1 MLRKQAISG
10 RQFKNH
16 LSARAEG
23 RVSAKTVDRG
33 LIVWRNALAVLGL
46 GLVVLM
52 LAMASPSLAQ
62 DTQLKQ
68 AIATA
73 AAKDRDI
80 AAYYKATGYE
90 ALWVGS
96 GSKDRA
102 RRRALV
108 AAFAGAADHGLPSA
122 KYDDAKLRKL
132 IGAAEGATARGKLEV
147 ELSRQFLS
155 YARDIQ
161 TGILTPSRVDEEI
174 VRKVPY
180 RNRLATLDA
189 FANSNPVGF
198 MKSLPPK
205 NPEYTRLMK
214 AKLDMERQIA
224 KGGWGPT
231 VSGKSLKPGQSGKGV
246 VELRD
251 RLVAMGYMR
260 RSASA
265 TYDADLQKA
274 VQQFQLGNG
283 LPADGVAGALT
294 LKEIN
299 VPMERRLRN
308 VIVAMERERWMNRP
322 RGKRHIDVN
331 LADFTAKIM
340 DGSTVTFQTR
350 SVVGKNVSDQRSP
363 EFSDVMEFMVINP
376 SWYVPRSI
384 ATKEYL
390 PLLKENRNAV
400 SQLEI
405 TDSSGRKINRGAV
418 DFSQF
423 DEQTFPFNMRQP
435 PSKGNA
441 LGLVKFMFP
450 NRYNIYLHDTPA
462 KSLFSRNVRAFS
474 HGCIRLND
482 PFDFAYALLAKQESN
497 PKAFFQSLLATGEE
511 ATVNLKQPVP
521 VHIMYRTAITSPD
534 GPLQFRRDVYGRDAR
549 IWRALAREGVALR
562 SVSG

>member
-1 MLRKQAISG
+1 MSCNQGFFRHQFNCQPHVCLGGRASVMVLKNGFIFWRNVLIVLSWGLAISI
-10 RQFKNH
+10 F
-16 LSARAEG
+16 LS
-23 RVSAKTVDRG
+23 
-33 LIVWRNALAVLGL
+33 
-46 GLVVLM
+46 
-52 LAMASPSLAQ
+52 ASPSEAQ
-62 DTQLKQ
+62 DVQLKQ

-73 AAKDRDI
+73 SAKDRDI
-80 AAYYKATGYE
+80 AAYYKAIGYKS
-90 ALWVGS
+90 LWLGS
-96 GSKDRA
+96 GSKNRA

-108 AAFAGAADHGLPSA
+108 AAFAGADDHGLPST
-122 KYDDAKLRKL
+122 KYDAAKLRKL
-132 IGAAEGATARGKLEV
+132 IGGAQGAIARGKLEV
-147 ELSRQFLS
+147 ELSRRFLS

-161 TGILTPSRVDEEI
+161 TGVLTPSRVDEEI

-189 FANSNPVGF
+189 FAKSNPVGF

-205 NPEYTRLMK
+205 SPEYTRLMK
-214 AKLDMERQIA
+214 TKVDMERQIA

-231 VSGKSLKPGQSGKGV
+231 VSGKSLKPGQTGKGV
-246 VELRD
+246 TELRD
-251 RLVAMGYMR
+251 RLVAMGYMG

-265 TYDADLQKA
+265 TYDANLQKA

-283 LPADGVAGALT
+283 LPADGIAGAVT

-299 VPMERRLRN
+299 TPMEHRLHS

-322 RGKRHIDVN
+322 RGERHIEVN
-331 LADFTAKIM
+331 LTDFTAKII
-340 DGSTVTFQTR
+340 DGSTVTLQTR
-350 SVVGKNVSDQRSP
+350 SVVGKNVLDQRSP
-363 EFSDVMEFMVINP
+363 EFSDVMEFMVVNP

-390 PLLKENRNAV
+390 PLLKENSNAV

-405 TDSSGRKINRGAV
+405 TDSSGLTIDRGAV

-423 DEQTFPFNMRQP
+423 DEQTFPFDMRQP
-435 PSKGNA
+435 PSEGNA

-462 KSLFSRNVRAFS
+462 KELFSRNVRAFS

-482 PFDFAYALLAKQESN
+482 PFEFAYVLLAKQEN
-497 PKAFFQSLLATGEE
+497 DPKAIFQSLLATGEE

-521 VHIMYRTAITSPD
+521 VHIIYRTAITSPN
-534 GPLQFRRDVYGRDAR
+534 GPIQFRRDVYGRDAR
-549 IWRALAREGVALR
+549 IWRALSREGVALR